1 MRNFGNFLGESP
13 GNRLSVSV
21 CNFIAHTNVMPG
33 VQSGENLIEAELAAY
48 LNYVIALNTMYHV
61 PMHNTPNDDYYCC
74 HACHM

>member
-48 LNYVIALNTMYHV
+48 LNYVIALNTMYQCIIPLMMIITV
-61 PMHNTPNDDYYCC
+61 VMS
-74 HACHM
+74 CHM

>member
-1 MRNFGNFLGESP
+1 
-13 GNRLSVSV
+13 
-21 CNFIAHTNVMPG
+21 MPG

-74 HACHM
+74 HVMSYVVLT

>member
-33 VQSGENLIEAELAAY
+33 VQSEENLIEAELAAY
-48 LNYVIALNTMYHV
+48 LNYVIALNT
-61 PMHNTPNDDYYCC
+61 NDDYYCC
-74 HACHM
+74 HACHVICSSYVSGT